1 MSPEQE
7 RSPMHGGRHD
17 APLVECVV
25 MLASPDGR
33 IIEVR
38 DGDVVGRTAVGKEAL
53 EIHEEISRRHA
64 QFVMSDGMWFVI
76 DLGSSN
82 GTFLEGKR
90 LPPKERV
97 RVRDGQR
104 LKISPVFEGVV
115 RIEETGKEKIVF
127 PSGREETAC
136 IQDRRKTMIIL
147 FADLKGSVDFFQER
161 GTLVARKWI
170 LNLYRMLSSI
180 INAHSGAHVKN
191 IGDAILA
198 VFDDPHKAA
207 KASLK
212 MQTDLR
218 EHNRTAEETGLY
230 YLRIGMNMGTVLF
243 ENHDVFGNSVNIASR
258 VQALAPPEHIYI
270 TEHLYEAIRDD
281 KDIQFRFI
289 GHEQLKGVKNKTG
302 IYEILSGGRTSDEGT
317 GDIL

>member
-1 MSPEQE
+1 MQKE
-7 RSPMHGGRHD
+7 RHD
-17 APLVECVV
+17 VPSREALIT
-25 MLASPDGR
+25 LASSDGR
-33 IIEVR
+33 VVQIR
-38 DGDVVGRTAVGKEAL
+38 DGDVVGRTAVGKEVL

-82 GTFLEGKR
+82 GTFLDGQH
-90 LPPKERV
+90 LPPRERV
-97 RVRDGQR
+97 RIRDGQR
-104 LKISPVFEGVV
+104 LKISPVFECVV
-115 RIEETGKEKIVF
+115 RVEDKEAIVF
-127 PSGREETAC
+127 PSGHEETAC
-136 IQDRRKTMIIL
+136 IEDRRKTMTIL

-161 GTLVARKWI
+161 GTIVARKWI

-180 INAHSGAHVKN
+180 VSGYGGTHVKN

-198 VFDDPHKAA
+198 VFDDPHEAA

-212 MQTDLR
+212 MQSDLK
-218 EHNRTAEETGLY
+218 EHNRTAQESDLY

-243 ENHDVFGNSVNIASR
+243 EERDVFGNSVNIASR

-281 KDIQFRFI
+281 KKMRFRFI
-289 GHEQLKGVKNKTG
+289 GTEQLKGVKDKTG
-302 IYEILSGGRTSDEGT
+302 IYEILSGERRSDEEA